1 MRANNVAAGIAEAR
15 RREPVGAPV
24 IIERTGEE
32 GTIYRIN
39 GLNPVRSQT
48 SMELVYDMP
57 RPVYFLNTLVGQN
70 VHIREYI
77 TKSGPYI
84 KTFRLKPG
92 QVLRLIDM
100 SQLATRTWV
109 ASMMSA
115 VEVESLDH
123 SFPLGDGIVRRVS
136 GEEQEAH
143 DLIVMIAIC
152 EILARHPVAD
162 GYYSAPQPGGFHAEI
177 GLCPSAFPK
186 FVHVNTTVGK
196 VEGPPRLAGHKRPGT
211 RRNNRRN
218 NLAAAANNNLASPP
232 RPMRMR
238 LAMNNT
244 PVRGSLFGLN
254 NATPVRKSLFGSSRK
269 LRTRRQHT
277 RRRT

>member
-1 MRANNVAAGIAEAR
+1 MRANNVANGIAAAR
-15 RREPVGAPV
+15 QREPIGAPV

-32 GTIYRIN
+32 GTVYRIN
-39 GLNPVRSQT
+39 GLNPVRPQT
-48 SMELVYDMP
+48 SMELIYDMP

-77 TKSGPYI
+77 SKSGRYI
-84 KTFRLKPG
+84 KTFRLKPD

-100 SQLATRTWV
+100 SQPATRIWV

-123 SFPLGDGIVRRVS
+123 SFPLRGDTVARVS
-136 GEEQEAH
+136 GEEEEAH

-162 GYYSAPQPGGFHAEI
+162 GYYSAAQPSGFHAEI

-186 FVHVNTTVGK
+186 FVHVRTNVGR

-211 RRNNRRN
+211 RRNNSNMSR
-218 NLAAAANNNLASPP
+218 LAGYKRPPPTWNSNSSNNNSGLASPP
-232 RPMRMR
+232 QPLRKR
-238 LAMNNT
+238 LA
-244 PVRGSLFGLN
+244 LFDGG
-254 NATPVRKSLFGSSRK
+254 RR
-269 LRTRRQHT
+269 RTRRHT
-277 RRRT
+277 